1 MGAAWWRP
9 PRCWRSGTPAVQELL
24 RVGRGLGL
32 EVRQWH
38 CSAAVA
44 SPGAQAFLGLAR
56 QLSAETP
63 LPSPLLLRRTGALST
78 AARRCLG

>member
-56 QLSAETP
+56 QLSAEGN
-63 LPSPLLLRRTGALST
+63 LLLLRRDFAVRSK
-78 AARRCLG
+78 RPRPELGL